1 MFVEEKG
8 PAVLAGVGK
17 GCGFVAEVADC
28 ERDCDMAAEDGLLSE
43 CAAALL
49 MAGPPL
55 ACELI
60 EG

>member
-1 MFVEEKG
+1 M
-8 PAVLAGVGK
+8 GK

-28 ERDCDMAAEDGLLSE
+28 ERDWDIAIDEGGLVSAGAAVA
-43 CAAALL
+43 C

-60 EG
+60 EE